1 MFTTSR
7 LFIPIL
13 LSFAV
18 VGCFCLPNLK
28 KCAKK
33 GKKKLKE
40 PRNLQVRHFVLVVSR
55 MRIAFDRRVGCILLC
70 MLYAYG

>member
-18 VGCFCLPNLK
+18 FGCFCLP
-28 KCAKK
+28 
-33 GKKKLKE
+33 
-40 PRNLQVRHFVLVVSR
+40 NLQVRHFVLVVSR
-55 MRIAFDRRVGCILLC
+55 MRIAFDRRVGGGMVTIFKLA
-70 MLYAYG
+70 METG